1 MAELDL
7 VGVPEIA
14 ELLGVTRQRV
24 DAIVRTHDNFPKPI
38 GRNARAEEQAYP
50 LVFLNSDAASYISG
64 HNLLIDGG
72 FLAAIMTGQID
83 PSSIMPS

>member
-1 MAELDL
+1 M
-7 VGVPEIA
+7 
-14 ELLGVTRQRV
+14 
-24 DAIVRTHDNFPKPI
+24 
-38 GRNARAEEQAYP
+38 AYP